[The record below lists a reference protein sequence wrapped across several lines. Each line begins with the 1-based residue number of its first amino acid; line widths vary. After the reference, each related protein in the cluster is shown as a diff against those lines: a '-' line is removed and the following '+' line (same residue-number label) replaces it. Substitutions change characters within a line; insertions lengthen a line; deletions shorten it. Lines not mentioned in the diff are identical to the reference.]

1 MPPLPE
7 AIILVLA
14 PFAPLFSHHVW
25 LHAQVLLLGAMLAP
39 GARTVTAAL
48 RVMGL
53 AAERRFTNYHRVL
66 NRATWSARQGSR
78 ILLGL
83 LITLLVPPD
92 ATIVLGADDT
102 VERRSGRK
110 IAAKG
115 CYRDAVRSTKNHV
128 IRCFGLKWV
137 SMMLLVPVPWSRRV
151 WALPFLTVLCWPAE
165 KATRRRHKTSV
176 DWVRQMMKQVRRWLP
191 GRRLVLVVD
200 GGFAAVLLALACVTQ
215 QVVMV
220 SRLRWDAALYHPP
233 GLQALGKRGPKPTK
247 GKRQRRLQ
255 SWASRSDTPW
265 ETVEVDWYGGQR
277 KTLWV
282 FSRTALWYTPGLPP
296 VDIRYVLVADP
307 EGKLRMEAFFCTD
320 LQATSVEIL
329 QWVVMRW
336 SVEVTFEEARAY
348 LGVETQRQWSDL
360 AIARTTPVLL
370 ALFSIVTLLALRLS
384 QGASIPVEVTAWYH
398 KVEPTFADCLVL
410 VRRHFWRA
418 RYLVNSAAEPEFM
431 QFPRE
436 AFELLLTG
444 LPLAAC
450 LAKAESECAF
460 A

>member
-14 PFAPLFSHHVW
+14 PFAPLFSHRVW

-53 AAERRFTNYHRVL
+53 AAERHFTNYHRVL
-66 NRATWSARQGSR
+66 NRATWSARHGSR

-83 LITLLVPPD
+83 LITLLVPPG

-102 VERRSGRK
+102 VERRSGRQ
-110 IAAKG
+110 ITAKG
-115 CYRDAVRSTKNHV
+115 CYRDAVHSSKKHV

-151 WALPFLTVLCWPAE
+151 GALPFLTALCWPAE
-165 KATRRRHKTSV
+165 QAIRHRHKTSV
-176 DWVRQMMKQVRRWLP
+176 DWVRQMMKQARRWLP

-200 GGFAAVLLALACVTQ
+200 GGFAAVSLALACVKS

-233 GLQALGKRGPKPTK
+233 GPQPPGKRGPKPTK
-247 GKRQRRLQ
+247 GKRQRSLQ
-255 SWASRSDTPW
+255 GWAERTDTPW
-265 ETVEVDWYGGQR
+265 EAVEVDWYKGER

-282 FSRTALWYTPGLPP
+282 FSRTALWYTPRQPP
-296 VDIRYVLVADP
+296 VAIRYVLVADP
-307 EGKLRMEAFFCTD
+307 KGKLRMEAFFCTD
-320 LQATSVEIL
+320 LEATPVEIL
-329 QWVVMRW
+329 PWVVMRW
-336 SVEVTFEEARAY
+336 SLEVTFEEARAH
-348 LGVETQRQWSDL
+348 LGFETQRQWSDQ

-370 ALFSIVTLLALRLS
+370 GLFSLVTLLALRLS
-384 QGASIPVEVTAWYH
+384 QSDPIPVPATAWYH
-398 KVEPTFADCLVL
+398 KVEPTFADCLAL
-410 VRRHFWRA
+410 VRQHLWRA
-418 RYLVNSAAEPEFM
+418 RYLVHSTPEAESM
-431 QFPRE
+431 QFPPE
-436 AFELLLTG
+436 VFDFLIHG
-444 LPLAAC
+444 IPLAA
-450 LAKAESECAF
+450 
-460 A
+460 

>member
-14 PFAPLFSHHVW
+14 PFAPLFSERVW
-25 LHAQVLLLGAMLAP
+25 LHASGLLLGAILTP
-39 GARTVTAAL
+39 GPRTVTGAL

-53 AAERRFTNYHRVL
+53 ALERHFTNYHRVL
-66 NRATWSARQGSR
+66 NRATWSARHGSR

-83 LITLLVPPD
+83 LVTRLVPPG

-110 IAAKG
+110 IRAKG
-115 CYRDAVRSTKNHV
+115 CYRDAVRSTQKHV

-151 WALPFLTVLCWPAE
+151 WALPFLTALCWPAG
-165 KATRRRHKTSV
+165 KDTRRRHKTSV

-191 GRRLVLVVD
+191 GRLLVLVVD
-200 GGFAAVLLALACVTQ
+200 GGFAAVSLALACVKQHVT
-215 QVVMV
+215 MV

-233 GLQALGKRGPKPTK
+233 APQPPGKRGPKPTK
-247 GKRQRRLQ
+247 GKRQRTLQ
-255 SWASRSDTPW
+255 SWAERSDTPW
-265 ETVEVDWYGGQR
+265 ETVEVVWYGGQL

-282 FSRTALWYTPGLPP
+282 FSRSALWYTPRLPP
-296 VDIRYVLVADP
+296 VAIRYVLVADP

-320 LQATSVEIL
+320 LEATPVQIL

-336 SVEVTFEEARAY
+336 SVEVTFEEGRTH
-348 LGVETQRQWSDL
+348 LGLETQRQWSDQ

-370 ALFSIVTLLALRLS
+370 ALFSLVTVLTLKLS
-384 QGASIPVEVTAWYH
+384 HGGEIPVPVTAWYR
-398 KVEPTFADCLVL
+398 KTEPTFADCLAL
-410 VRRHFWRA
+410 VRRHLWRA
-418 RYLVNSAAEPEFM
+418 RYLVNSAPEPEFM

-436 AFELLLTG
+436 VFELLLTG
-444 LPLAAC
+444 FPLAA
-450 LAKAESECAF
+450 
-460 A
+460 